1 VRWIVAV
8 AGTALMAVLGSV
20 YAWSLFT
27 QPLVAA
33 FGWSRTTAT
42 TPFALAILFLG
53 LGALLGGRWQDRL
66 GPRPV
71 ALAGA
76 LLWGAGNALAGLG
89 TGSLGPWWLFL
100 TYGAVG
106 GFGIG
111 LGYVTPVATVAKWFP
126 GRRGLGTGLVV
137 MGFGLGAFA
146 YGGILESVPAFA
158 AAARDAAEAVR
169 AGSGARMPAAAAGA
183 VMGTFVASG
192 AIFALAGGACAAFLR
207 DPPRA
212 GPASGAPAAAS
223 RAAAAASRAAA
234 AVASPAARAVAPAGP
249 EPGAGAPRFTPAR
262 ALRTPQ
268 FWSLWAMLFLNVSA
282 GILFISSAVP
292 ILIELTGA
300 SAGQAAAAYGTV
312 AVANGLGRLLWG
324 AVSDRIGR
332 NLAFALLY
340 GSQVAVF
347 ASVGGVS
354 SLALASVLFAVV
366 LLGYGGGFGTM
377 PSFAADYFGTRHLG
391 AIYGALLT
399 AWAAAGLVGPFFAAR
414 VRDATGSYA
423 GALPAV
429 AVVLAAA
436 MVLPAVTRRPRA

>member
-1 VRWIVAV
+1 MASNRWVVAA
-8 AGTALMAVLGSV
+8 AGAALMAVLGSV
-20 YAWSLFT
+20 YAYSLFT

-53 LGALLGGRWQDRL
+53 VGALLGGRWQDRL

-76 LLWGAGNALAGLG
+76 LLWGTGNALAGLW
-89 TGSLGPWWLFL
+89 TASLGSWWLCL
-100 TYGAVG
+100 TYGALG

-137 MGFGLGAFA
+137 MGFGLGAFL
-146 YGGILESVPAFA
+146 YGGVLETVPAFA
-158 AAARDAAEAVR
+158 EAARAAAEAVR
-169 AGSGARMPAAAAGA
+169 SGGEARLAPGA
-183 VMGTFVASG
+183 VNDLMATLSVSG
-192 AIFALAGGACAAFLR
+192 LLFALVGGACASLIR
-207 DPPRA
+207 NPP
-212 GPASGAPAAAS
+212 
-223 RAAAAASRAAA
+223 
-234 AVASPAARAVAPAGP
+234 ASPAAATGAPAEP
-249 EPGAGAPRFTPAR
+249 EPGAGEAHLTPGR
-262 ALRTPQ
+262 AVRTPQ
-268 FWSLWAMLFLNVSA
+268 FWALWAMLFLNVTA

-300 SAGQAAAAYGTV
+300 SPGQAAAAYGAV
-312 AVANGLGRLLWG
+312 AVANGAGRLFWG

-332 NLAFALLY
+332 NLAFALVY
-340 GSQVAVF
+340 GTQVAVF
-347 ASVGGVS
+347 ATVGGVS

-377 PSFAADYFGTRHLG
+377 PSFAADYFGTRALG
-391 AIYGALLT
+391 AVYGALLT

-423 GALPAV
+423 GALPVV
-429 AVVLAAA
+429 AAVLAAA
-436 MVLPAVTRRPRA
+436 MVLPAVTRRPRPER